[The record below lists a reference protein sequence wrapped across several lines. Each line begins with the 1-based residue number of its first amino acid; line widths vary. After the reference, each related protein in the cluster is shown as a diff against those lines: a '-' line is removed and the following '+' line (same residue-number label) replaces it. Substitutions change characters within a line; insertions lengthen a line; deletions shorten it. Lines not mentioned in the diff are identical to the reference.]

1 MATDRKTL
9 IIFTRF
15 PEPGTTKTR
24 LIPALGP
31 DGAATLQRQLT
42 EETVRKAEAFNK
54 RYGIPLE
61 IHFQGGDHVKM
72 SQWLGSHTFKE
83 QPPGSIGERMVKTFA
98 QAFAHGLTN
107 VVIVGTDCPDLSEEI
122 LHKAFAALQGND
134 LVLGPAVDGGY
145 YLIGLS
151 GPKPYLFNDIEWG
164 TPSVLDQTLAKANNL
179 KVSQLAALY
188 DIDRPEDLAHFNY
201 HSHPQ

>member
-31 DGAATLQRQLT
+31 DGAATLQRKLT
-42 EETVRKAEAFNK
+42 EQTVRKAETFSH
-54 RYGIPLE
+54 RYGIASE
-61 IHFQGGDHVKM
+61 IHFQGGDHAKM
-72 SQWLGSHTFKE
+72 SQWLGAHIFQP
-83 QPPGSIGERMVKTFA
+83 QPPGSIGERMAKTFA
-98 QAFAHGLTN
+98 QAFDLGHTN

-122 LHKAFAALQGND
+122 LHKAFSALQDND

-145 YLIGLS
+145 YLIGLT

-164 TPSVLDQTLAKANNL
+164 TPSVLAQTLAKANHL

-188 DIDRPEDLAHFNY
+188 DIDRPEDLAHYNY